1 MNDEE
6 RTVLLDSII
15 RLTHTIDDLTKQIQI
30 MTIYY
35 SKHGDSKT
43 ESFSKKKSK

>member
-15 RLTHTIDDLTKQIQI
+15 RLTHTIDDLTKTNTNNDDILQQ
-30 MTIYY
+30 TWEF
-35 SKHGDSKT
+35 KDGKFQQ
-43 ESFSKKKSK
+43 EEE